1 LVRSLVL
8 PLEPDGR
15 LPLGAECR
23 LADGRLAKVVRRSAV
38 RDSMVLAQKD
48 DKYHFKCIRIYDALL
63 RTENGEKVRQ
73 ERIITDT
80 PAAGSFQDGPGA
92 SL

>member
-1 LVRSLVL
+1 
-8 PLEPDGR
+8 
-15 LPLGAECR
+15 
-23 LADGRLAKVVRRSAV
+23 
-38 RDSMVLAQKD
+38 MVLAQKD